1 MAIITKRDIVVEI
14 ENMVAAKT
22 AHDEFMGIMDELDE
36 LENDRK
42 SIDWSEYDQFD
53 AAYIS
58 DCYEQREAYLLH
70 RADELLALL

>member
-1 MAIITKRDIVVEI
+1 MAIITKQDIAVEL
-14 ENMVAAKT
+14 ENMAAAK
-22 AHDEFMGIMDELDE
+22 AAEDEFMGIMDELDE
-36 LENDRK
+36 LEDSRK

-53 AAYIS
+53 ASYVN